1 MASIAVTSIDF
12 RVNPA
17 GLEQQMHPIMRRT
30 HASLT
35 RQIATQAKVNVPVKT
50 GHLGRSIR
58 EDPQKFV
65 GPFHVTGG
73 VTAHARYAAAVHEGS
88 RPHLIR
94 PRRAKALHFFVGGR
108 EVFTK
113 LVRHPGSKGRPFL
126 MNAARQV
133 IAADPRIS

>member
-1 MASIAVTSIDF
+1 MASIQITSVDF

-17 GLEQQMHPIMRRT
+17 GLEAQMHPILRRT

-35 RQIATQAKVNVPVKT
+35 RKIATQAKQDVPVRT

-58 EDPQKFV
+58 EDPQRFV

-73 VTAHARYAAAVHEGS
+73 VTAHARYAAAVHQGS

-113 LVRHPGSKGRPFL
+113 LVRHPGVRARPFL
-126 MNAARQV
+126 LGAAVRV
-133 IAADPRIS
+133 VAADPRVH